1 MQNKHTVKTQIF
13 LVKLT
18 EQQALSE
25 NKTNGLLIEITEII
39 YRTVR
44 EASTKPTVQEA
55 QLLQRGRAM
64 PRVVEYFR

>member
-39 YRTVR
+39 YHTVR
-44 EASTKPTVQEA
+44 EASTKPIVQEA